1 MHRNHRVTRRIKFRQ
16 LEMLLAVAD
25 AGSMAKA
32 ATQLAI
38 SQPAI
43 SRAIA
48 DVEQT
53 LGVPL
58 FDRGPQGV
66 EPTQYG
72 RALLKR
78 GLAAFDEINQGVKD
92 IEFLADPTVGELWIG
107 SAPGL
112 AEGIVLAVVD
122 KMSRKYPRVIFHIV
136 PYAQTA
142 YDELRERRIE
152 LGFARAPEPAADD
165 DLETDVLFED
175 TLAVVAGV
183 RNPWVRRRRIKLVE
197 LVNEPWTWPPRGT
210 IIDSLVG
217 DAFRS
222 SGIEPPRATV
232 YADAINM
239 RTRLAAT
246 GPYLAVVP
254 ASIMRFPGVHA
265 SIKALPVELPTTQR
279 QIGIIT
285 LKNRTLSPLAQLFI
299 ACALEVAK
307 PLAKGQ
313 APSGRAKNT
322 SARNSQI
329 T

>member
-1 MHRNHRVTRRIKFRQ
+1 MHRDHHVRSRLKLRQ
-16 LEMLLAVAD
+16 LEILLAVAE

-32 ATQLAI
+32 ATRLAI

-48 DVEQT
+48 DMELI

-78 GLAAFDEINQGVKD
+78 SIAAFDEIAQGVKD

-112 AEGIVLAVVD
+112 AEGIVLAVID
-122 KMSRKYPRVIFHIV
+122 RMSRKYPRVVFHVV
-136 PYAQTA
+136 PNVQGA
-142 YDELRERRIE
+142 YEVLRERRVE
-152 LGFARAPEPAADD
+152 LGFARTPEPAAEE

-175 TLAVVAGV
+175 TLAVVAGME
-183 RNPWVRRRRIKLVE
+183 NPWARRRKIELAE
-197 LVNEPWTWPPRGT
+197 LVNDPWTWPARGT

-217 DAFRS
+217 DAFRA
-222 SGIEPPRATV
+222 SGLEPPRATV

-254 ASIMRFPGVHA
+254 ASIMRFPGKHA
-265 SIKALPVELPTTQR
+265 SIKVLPVELLTTQR

-299 ACALEVAK
+299 ECAREVAR
-307 PLAKGQ
+307 PLAK
-313 APSGRAKNT
+313 
-322 SARNSQI
+322 AR
-329 T
+329 